1 LNDLVSLLS
10 GRNFEKRTWEE
21 EIAKESFATFSAAV
35 DDFINKVYF
44 ERFLMIIQS
53 LGFIEGWMIPQR
65 AAINFAYSLYLYLK
79 TNKILED
86 WLIEKYVQKWFVFSI
101 MTDRYSSSVETKI
114 EKDMKDIKDKGIE
127 ETLKDNELKFLS
139 DNSWEYALPGNFE
152 TTSWSAIPSVYM
164 AAICKQRT
172 KGFLS
177 KNISVYDMI
186 QGRGDIHH
194 LYPKAYLECNRFNKN
209 KYNQIANFVYCEQP
223 INIKIGDN
231 APAVYMKEVVD
242 NFGSAD
248 MKLTGI
254 TTMEELKANLNEYDI
269 PEIIFDGTAD
279 NYEAFLAERRKL
291 MAQRLKRYWEEL

>member
-1 LNDLVSLLS
+1 
-10 GRNFEKRTWEE
+10 
-21 EIAKESFATFSAAV
+21 
-35 DDFINKVYF
+35 
-44 ERFLMIIQS
+44 
-53 LGFIEGWMIPQR
+53 
-65 AAINFAYSLYLYLK
+65 
-79 TNKILED
+79 
-86 WLIEKYVQKWFVFSI
+86 
-101 MTDRYSSSVETKI
+101 
-114 EKDMKDIKDKGIE
+114 
-127 ETLKDNELKFLS
+127 
-139 DNSWEYALPGNFE
+139 
-152 TTSWSAIPSVYM
+152 
-164 AAICKQRT
+164 
-172 KGFLS
+172 
-177 KNISVYDMI
+177 MI